1 METLFIGKNY
11 TVKPGVRYA
20 FSFIS
25 GTGEAGGTCSLYWL
39 DDINNSFN
47 NQHLFTLADGT
58 TTTST
63 AATGGWEVVAPTN
76 KLAVYISAEYHIALV
91 PIVI

>member
-1 METLFIGKNY
+1 METLTIGKTY
-11 TVKPGVRYA
+11 IVKPGQRYA

-25 GTGEAGGTCSLYWL
+25 GTGVAGGTCSLFWL
-39 DDINNSFN
+39 DDINTIY

-76 KLAVYISAEYHIALV
+76 KLQVYVSTEYHIALV